1 MGELDVSRLMS
12 VGEAIGV
19 IDSVALEMRVE
30 QVSLAR
36 SRGYS
41 LAEDVIADRDYPPFD
56 KSLMDGFAIGG
67 LEREAK
73 IIGEIAAGGWSDF
86 GIKVGEAMAIMTG
99 APIPPRTQ
107 HIVPIENVEVIGN
120 QLRILEPSLPGQY
133 IAKRG
138 SDVRAGEIVL
148 RKGQTLQ
155 AAQLAVAA
163 SVGKTSLSVYSRPRV
178 GVLSTGDEIVPPER
192 TPGAGQIRD
201 SNSIMLTSLLQ
212 QMDCHVLELGHVRDE
227 KELIAQRIT
236 LGMANVDVLF
246 ISGGMSMG
254 RYDYAPQ
261 VLQELGVELLITK
274 VRIKPGKPFLFGKK
288 KRAGGGECFVFGLP
302 GNPVSAMICTL
313 RLAGRLLRRMQGRA
327 VERRW
332 MEATLINGLPA
343 NGPREFYQPVRLQG
357 DGVMPLAWKGS
368 ADIFTL
374 AQADALLRRA
384 ENEPAIKAGA
394 RVRVMAIR

>member
-1 MGELDVSRLMS
+1 MGKLDVSRPMS
-12 VGEAIGV
+12 VTEAIGL
-19 IDSVALEMRVE
+19 IDSVALEMRIE
-30 QVSLAR
+30 QIPLGLV
-36 SRGYS
+36 RGYS

-56 KSLMDGFAIGG
+56 KSLMDGFAVGG
-67 LEREAK
+67 PEGEAK
-73 IIGEIAAGGWSDF
+73 IIGEIAAGGWSDIS
-86 GIKVGEAMAIMTG
+86 IKPGEAMAIMTG
-99 APIPPRTQ
+99 APIPPGTQ
-107 HIVPIENVEVIGN
+107 HIVPIENVEVVGN

-133 IAKRG
+133 IARRG

-178 GVLSTGDEIVPPER
+178 GVLSTGDEIVPPDQR
-192 TPGAGQIRD
+192 PAAGQIRD
-201 SNSIMLTSLLQ
+201 SNSIMMVSLLQ
-212 QMDCHVLELGHVRDE
+212 RMDCHVLDLGHVRDE
-227 KELIAQRIT
+227 KELIGRRIT
-236 LGMANVDVLF
+236 QGMANVDVLF

-261 VLQELGVELLITK
+261 VLKDLGVELLITK
-274 VRIKPGKPFLFGKK
+274 VRIKPGKPFIFGKK

-313 RLAGRLLRRMQGRA
+313 RLAGRLLRRMQGRSA
-327 VERRW
+327 EGRW
-332 MEATLINGLPA
+332 METTLINGLPA

-374 AQADALLRRA
+374 AQADALLPRA
-384 ENEPAIKAGA
+384 ESAPAIQAGA
-394 RVRVMAIR
+394 RVRVMAIQ